1 METRRR
7 RPKLWRI
14 RAPESKRF
22 WRPGSLGL
30 VFILLGALGDPLRAE
45 PAPYSPAAPIAPLP
59 DETNEG
65 LRVMA
70 VSEAFAMTFP
80 GEGWFSVLP
89 SSDAEFKGLD
99 LAVYHRGGSAWVKAR
114 LARRSNRG
122 VEGSLIDEA
131 TEAKYLIQY
140 DPATVRTKISL
151 ETYSGSALY
160 CGRLRQGTAR
170 KACSLVA
177 VALHGRKMIRLH
189 SLVDAKTP
197 RQREVLLAQVEAAFA
212 SLQRFEI
219 APSGT
224 EKVPAR

>member
-1 METRRR
+1 
-7 RPKLWRI
+7 
-14 RAPESKRF
+14 
-22 WRPGSLGL
+22 
-30 VFILLGALGDPLRAE
+30 
-45 PAPYSPAAPIAPLP
+45 
-59 DETNEG
+59 
-65 LRVMA
+65 MA
-70 VSEAFAMTFP
+70 VSETFAMTFP

-131 TEAKYLIQY
+131 TEAKYLIRY

-160 CGRLRQGTAR
+160 CGRLRQGSGR

-197 RQREVLLAQVEAAFA
+197 RQREVLLGQVEAAFA

-219 APSGT
+219 LPAGT
-224 EKVPAR
+224 EKTPAR